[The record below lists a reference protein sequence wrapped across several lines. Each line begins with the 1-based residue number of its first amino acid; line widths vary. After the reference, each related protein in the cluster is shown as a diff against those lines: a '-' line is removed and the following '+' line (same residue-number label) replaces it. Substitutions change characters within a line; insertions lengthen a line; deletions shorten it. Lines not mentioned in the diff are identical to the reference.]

1 MQMTPP
7 GGRSATPLLLA
18 SAVAVALGAVD
29 AGAQEKVGVN
39 SAVNTNAAGTIPGGA
54 TQRLVVGEKVV
65 FNEHIVTDLGGQ
77 AQILFLDQS
86 SMTIGP
92 NSDLMIDAFVYDPNT
107 GSGTLT
113 MSATKGV
120 MRFVGGKLSKLE
132 NAVTMQTPCATIG
145 VRGGVFLMDQRAAG
159 PLDVIFVFG
168 QDVTVTG
175 RTSATQT
182 IYRPGFSVDVA
193 GPGAA
198 PTPPVPAAPG
208 QIAGLLGR
216 MDGRSGGT
224 GGAATVPTDARVAG
238 SGISSTI
245 SGNVTASVQSATAYQ
260 PASPQPKPV
269 NVSTVQSNLQINTA
283 ANQGGSP
290 ALLGTTT
297 TPSTATAQYTD
308 GFVLVLTTNGVGS
321 AAQPT
326 FSGTLTNGQLVVS
339 PQPPALPDSISFP
352 LPAGT
357 ATLNNGQFS
366 GQTFLASDGS
376 VFAAALNSSGGF
388 GATGGQSTLLVGGTP
403 LVNLPTTGTG
413 SYNGTAVGSVING
426 TASYTASGGFSASY
440 NFGSQTG
447 NMTISNFDNKTIS
460 GPITGTSGSYSA
472 TLSGSGLTGSAG
484 GSFFGHGASGTGGLF
499 AVTSTTNPYLATGV
513 FAGGH

>member
-1 MQMTPP
+1 
-7 GGRSATPLLLA
+7 
-18 SAVAVALGAVD
+18 
-29 AGAQEKVGVN
+29 
-39 SAVNTNAAGTIPGGA
+39 
-54 TQRLVVGEKVV
+54 
-65 FNEHIVTDLGGQ
+65 
-77 AQILFLDQS
+77 
-86 SMTIGP
+86 
-92 NSDLMIDAFVYDPNT
+92 
-107 GSGTLT
+107 
-113 MSATKGV
+113 
-120 MRFVGGKLSKLE
+120 
-132 NAVTMQTPCATIG
+132 
-145 VRGGVFLMDQRAAG
+145 MDQQAAG

-168 QDVTVTG
+168 RDVTFTG

-208 QIAGLLGR
+208 QIAGLLVR
-216 MDGRSGGT
+216 MDGRSGGF
-224 GGAATVPTDARVAG
+224 GGAATVPTDASVAG

-260 PASPQPKPV
+260 PASPQPKAL
-269 NVSTVQSNLQINTA
+269 NVITVQSNLQINTA

-290 ALLGTTT
+290 ALLGRRPPLLRQRRNTR
-297 TPSTATAQYTD
+297 TADDNRRGHHGTAYIERE
-308 GFVLVLTTNGVGS
+308 F
-321 AAQPT
+321 
-326 FSGTLTNGQLVVS
+326 TNGQLVVS
-339 PQPPALPDSISFP
+339 PQPPALPNRISFP

-376 VFAAALNSSGGF
+376 VFAAALSSSGGF

-447 NMTISNFDNKTIS
+447 NMTISNFDNKTFG
-460 GPITGTSGSYSA
+460 GPIAGASGSYSA
-472 TLSGSGLTGSAG
+472 TLNGSGLTGAAG
-484 GSFFGHGASGTGGLF
+484 GRFFGTGSSGHRRLVCCGEPHGAALSGHRCVCGR
-499 AVTSTTNPYLATGV
+499 ALAG
-513 FAGGH
+513 